1 MEKTYFYATI
11 FFGWLIT
18 LALIIFIVVA
28 FKMSMIV
35 IGCILILISLAS
47 LLMNIVFMKKGV
59 RNQQQ

>member
-18 LALIIFIVVA
+18 LALIIFMVVA
-28 FKMSMIV
+28 FKMSMIT
-35 IGCILILISLAS
+35 IGCILILICLAS

-59 RNQQQ
+59 RNQ